1 MKKLILF
8 LVLIVSIL
16 SLFTSCQIERKRY
29 SNGFSVF
36 SVGIVESSNLKSDL
50 KNNEKTKVEHV
61 IEAENSTKES
71 DDNYSNERSITK
83 DKSGIEKENS
93 NHLAKARAK
102 PYCRNRKIPVDKE
115 RCSDDPVK
123 KNEPL
128 SLLSFLLVLSLVPLL
143 FLQNFGSVFFL
154 LFLLFIP
161 ASVVLGIL
169 GIIKIDK
176 NPDKYKN
183 KWMAILGLV
192 LGSISLIITVYGI
205 IMIIVIF
212 Y

>member
-36 SVGIVESSNLKSDL
+36 SVGILENSNLSDL
-50 KNNEKTKVEHV
+50 KDNEKTKVEHV
-61 IEAENSTKES
+61 IEAEYSTKES

-83 DKSGIEKENS
+83 DKSSIKKENS
-93 NHLAKARAK
+93 NHVAKTRAK
-102 PYCRNRKIPVDKE
+102 TYCRKRKIPVDKE

-128 SLLSFLLVLSLVPLL
+128 SLLSFLLVLSLAPLL